1 MSPPSLV
8 PRRVADSITTMTE
21 YVLPTHANLVGSVF
35 GGQIL
40 AWVDLCGAICAQ
52 RHTGHLA
59 ITAGIDDLSFEKAIS
74 VGQVVRLTA
83 IVTAAFNTS
92 VEILV
97 NVEGEAATTG
107 ERWPCV
113 TAFLTFV
120 AVDENGKPTR
130 VPPLEV
136 VNDEER
142 ALAAAAAERREQRL
156 ARRRR
161 AP

>member
-1 MSPPSLV
+1 MTALA
-8 PRRVADSITTMTE
+8 PRRVAESFTTMTE

-52 RHTGHLA
+52 RHTGYLA
-59 ITAGIDDLSFEKAIS
+59 ITAGIDDLSFERAIR

-83 IVTAAFNTS
+83 RVTAAFNTS

-97 NVEGEAATTG
+97 DVEGEAATTG

-120 AVDENGKPTR
+120 AVDANGRPTP

-136 VNDEER
+136 SNEEER
-142 ALAAAAAERREQRL
+142 AFAAAAAERREQRL
-156 ARRRR
+156 ARRKR